1 MALNIFSAMLV
12 LIHLIYD
19 IYLEARRLFDHCRQ
33 YFLDIY
39 YGPRSLKSELDFVCN
54 EKSSFGKSL
63 SHLAVILGNESI
75 SIKDIVRITLWS
87 QAADITYVS
96 FYDHKGKVDLKSHL
110 KYVVLVLVVRYAC
123 CARL

>member
-1 MALNIFSAMLV
+1 MALNVFSAVLV

-39 YGPRSLKSELDFVCN
+39 YGPFNLKSELDYICK
-54 EKSSFGKSL
+54 EKSFLGKSL
-63 SHLAVILGNESI
+63 THLVVILGNESI
-75 SIKDIVRITLWS
+75 SVKDIVKIALWS

-96 FYDHKGKVDLKSHL
+96 FYDHKGKVSLQTCYILSL
-110 KYVVLVLVVRYAC
+110 
-123 CARL
+123 